1 MHRTIR
7 LATYDDIPAIMPV
20 IDAARELMHSSG
32 NVNQWINGYPSE
44 EVIHADIARD
54 GGFVVTDD
62 ERIVAYFAFLPAPE
76 PTYEKIYD
84 GAWLNDEPYYVIH
97 RLASWP
103 DVHGIW
109 DCVLEWAFERTRTL
123 RVDTH
128 RDNHIMQHNILKHGF
143 TYCGIIYLLSGDERL
158 AYQKTISL
166 QDQLF
171 ALQDKAYADF
181 QSKLLPT
188 VSRETVIGVRTPELR
203 KMAKQVC
210 KTPAAQEFMQALP
223 HRYFDENQLH
233 AFILSEDKDFNTCI
247 ANLEQFLPYVDNWA
261 TCDQL
266 SPRCFKKHTTE
277 LLPLIRRWMKSTH
290 TYTKRF
296 GMGMLMRYYLD
307 EEFKPEFLEWVASI
321 KSNEYYIR
329 MMQAWFFA
337 TALAKQW
344 DATLP
349 YIEQHRLHPWMHN
362 KTIQK
367 AIESYRITDEQKA
380 LLRTFRVTGKK
391 KETPSEE
398 DVSECAG

>member
-7 LATYDDIPAIMPV
+7 LATYDDIPAIMLV
-20 IDAARELMHSSG
+20 IDAARKMMHASG

-54 GGFVVTDD
+54 GGFLVTDD
-62 ERIVAYFAFLPAPE
+62 ERIVAYFAFLSAPE

-123 RVDTH
+123 CVDTH

-166 QDQLF
+166 QEQLF

-188 VSRETVIGVRTPELR
+188 VSHETVIGVRTPDLR
-203 KMAKQVC
+203 KMAKQIC
-210 KTPAAQEFMQALP
+210 KTPVVQEFMQALP

-233 AFILSEDKDFNTCI
+233 AFILSEEKDFDTCI
-247 ANLEQFLPYVDNWA
+247 AELEQFLPYVDNWA

-277 LLPLIRRWMKSTH
+277 LLSYIRKWMKSTH

-307 EEFKPEFLEWVASI
+307 GEFKPEFLEWVASI
-321 KSNEYYIR
+321 KSDEYYIR

-380 LLRTFRVTGKK
+380 LLRTFRV
-391 KETPSEE
+391 
-398 DVSECAG
+398 

>member
-7 LATYDDIPAIMPV
+7 RSTCDDIPAIMLV
-20 IDAARELMHSSG
+20 IDAARKMMHASG

-54 GGFVVTDD
+54 GGFVVTDE

-233 AFILSEDKDFNTCI
+233 AFILSEEKDFDTCI
-247 ANLEQFLPYVDNWA
+247 AELEQFLPYVDNWA

-266 SPRCFKKHTTE
+266 SPRCFKKHITE
-277 LLPLIRRWMKSTH
+277 LLPHIRKWMKSTH
-290 TYTKRF
+290 TYTIRF
-296 GMGMLMRYYLD
+296 GIGMLMRYYLD
-307 EEFKPEFLEWVASI
+307 GEFKPEFLEWVASI
-321 KSNEYYIR
+321 KSDEYYIR

-349 YIEQHRLHPWMHN
+349 YIEQHRLHPWTHN
-362 KTIQK
+362 KAIQK

-398 DVSECAG
+398 DVSTCAG

>member
-54 GGFVVTDD
+54 GGFLVTDD

-109 DCVLEWAFERTRTL
+109 DCVLEWAFERTCTL

-158 AYQKTISL
+158 AYQKTISV

-181 QSKLLPT
+181 QSKLLLT

-233 AFILSEDKDFNTCI
+233 AFILSEEKDFNTCI

-266 SPRCFKKHTTE
+266 SPKCFKKHTQE
-277 LLPLIRRWMKSTH
+277 LLPLIRRWMKSKH
-290 TYTKRF
+290 TYTIRF
-296 GMGMLMRYYLD
+296 GIGMLMRYYLD
-307 EEFKPEFLEWVASI
+307 GEFKPEFLEWVASI
-321 KSNEYYIR
+321 KSDEYYIR

-344 DATLP
+344 DSTLP
-349 YIEQHRLHPWMHN
+349 YIEQHRLHPWTHN
-362 KTIQK
+362 KAIQK